1 MWEERCKKNGRAPLT
16 DAPPRLTVPPYN
28 IASGVL
34 YMNVSILI
42 DGSFFWMKH
51 LEARLGQPPSAES
64 VKQAC
69 ELIMADSEFEN
80 DKLFRAYYYDSPPY
94 GGRAVHPISQ
104 REIEFSTTEQHRIK
118 NDYLTQLQRMP
129 RMALRLG
136 SLAMQGWKLNK
147 KNMRGIMES
156 LSRNLPLQPQDVSIN
171 LVQKEVDMLMGLD
184 IAWMAARGMVDKVV
198 LLTGDAD
205 MIPAMNFAR
214 EHGML
219 VFVAKFGYYLS
230 DKLREHADGVVEFT
244 LPAPERTYTPSAR
257 VVSMPP
263 NGGYA
268 HGTNGHAPA
277 PPAASPVPEAAAA
290 PAACAAIIAD
300 PAIPDILLEDT
311 PEDPDDHIGNK

>member
-1 MWEERCKKNGRAPLT
+1 
-16 DAPPRLTVPPYN
+16 
-28 IASGVL
+28 
-34 YMNVSILI
+34 MNVAILI

-51 LEARLGQPPSAES
+51 LEARLGQPPVAEN

-69 ELIMADSEFEN
+69 DLIMADPEFAN
-80 DKLFRAYYYDSPPY
+80 DRLFRAYYYDSPPY
-94 GGRAVHPISQ
+94 GGKAVHPISQ
-104 REIEFSTTEQHRIK
+104 REIEFCTTEQYRIK
-118 NDYLTQLQRMP
+118 NEYLDLLRRMP

-156 LSRNLPLQPQDVSIN
+156 LSQNRPLQPQDVSIN

-184 IAWMAARGMVDKVV
+184 IAWMAARGMVEKIV

-230 DKLREHADGVVEFT
+230 DKLREHADGVVEFN
-244 LPAPERTYTPSAR
+244 LPAPERVHTPPAR
-257 VVSMPP
+257 VVSLPSHGSDDVHIEEDMPESSEESD
-263 NGGYA
+263 YQ
-268 HGTNGHAPA
+268 
-277 PPAASPVPEAAAA
+277 
-290 PAACAAIIAD
+290 
-300 PAIPDILLEDT
+300 
-311 PEDPDDHIGNK
+311 

>member
-1 MWEERCKKNGRAPLT
+1 
-16 DAPPRLTVPPYN
+16 
-28 IASGVL
+28 
-34 YMNVSILI
+34 MNVSILI

-104 REIEFSTTEQHRIK
+104 REIEFCTTEQYRIK

-244 LPAPERTYTPSAR
+244 LPAPERTHTPSAR
-257 VVSMPP
+257 VVSMPS
-263 NGGYA
+263 NGHA
-268 HGTNGHAPA
+268 HPANGHGANGHAPA
-277 PPAASPVPEAAAA
+277 A
-290 PAACAAIIAD
+290 PAVIVVD
-300 PAIPDILLEDT
+300 PTIPDILLEDT
-311 PEDPDDHIGNK
+311 PEDPDDHVGNK

>member
-1 MWEERCKKNGRAPLT
+1 
-16 DAPPRLTVPPYN
+16 
-28 IASGVL
+28 
-34 YMNVSILI
+34 MNVSILI

-64 VKQAC
+64 VKLAC
-69 ELIMADSEFEN
+69 ELIMDDPEFES

-104 REIEFSTTEQHRIK
+104 REIEFSSTEQYRIK
-118 NDYLTQLQRMP
+118 NDYLSQLQRMP

-147 KNMRGIMES
+147 KNMRAIMEN
-156 LSRNLPLQPQDVSIN
+156 LSQQRPLQPQDVSIN

-230 DKLREHADGVVEFT
+230 DKLREHADGVVEFN
-244 LPAPERTYTPSAR
+244 LPAPERAHTPPAR
-257 VVSMPP
+257 LVSMPGQEAP
-263 NGGYA
+263 PPE
-268 HGTNGHAPA
+268 APA
-277 PPAASPVPEAAAA
+277 QAPSHADEAHDAPEE
-290 PAACAAIIAD
+290 P
-300 PAIPDILLEDT
+300 LF
-311 PEDPDDHIGNK
+311 

>member
-1 MWEERCKKNGRAPLT
+1 
-16 DAPPRLTVPPYN
+16 
-28 IASGVL
+28 
-34 YMNVSILI
+34 MNVSILI

-51 LEARLGQPPSAES
+51 LEARLGQAPTAES
-64 VKQAC
+64 VRHAC
-69 ELIMADSEFEN
+69 DLILDDPEFDDDS
-80 DKLFRAYYYDSPPY
+80 LFRTYYYDSPPY

-104 REIEFSTTEQHRIK
+104 REIEFSTTEQYRIK
-118 NDYLTQLQRMP
+118 NEYLEQLQRSP
-129 RMALRLG
+129 RMQLRLG

-147 KNMRGIMES
+147 KNMRAIMES

-184 IAWMAARGMVDKVV
+184 IAWMAARQMVNKIV

-244 LPAPERTYTPSAR
+244 LPAPERVHT
-257 VVSMPP
+257 
-263 NGGYA
+263 
-268 HGTNGHAPA
+268 APA
-277 PPAASPVPEAAAA
+277 RLVSLPDADNDTPAPV
-290 PAACAAIIAD
+290 I
-300 PAIPDILLEDT
+300 LEDESDDS
-311 PEDPDDHIGNK
+311 EDGIGNK

>member
-1 MWEERCKKNGRAPLT
+1 
-16 DAPPRLTVPPYN
+16 
-28 IASGVL
+28 
-34 YMNVSILI
+34 MNVSILI

-51 LEARLGQPPSAES
+51 LEARLGQPPSADS
-64 VKQAC
+64 VRLAC
-69 ELIMADSEFEN
+69 DLIMDDPEF
-80 DKLFRAYYYDSPPY
+80 DDDRLFRAYYYDSPPY

-104 REIEFSTTEQHRIK
+104 REIEFSATEQYRIK
-118 NDYLTQLQRMP
+118 HDYLDQLRRMP

-147 KNMRGIMES
+147 KNMRAIMES

-184 IAWMAARGMVDKVV
+184 IAWMAARGMVDKIV

-230 DKLREHADGVVEFT
+230 DKLRDHADGVVEFN
-244 LPAPERTYTPSAR
+244 LPAPERAPAPAAR
-257 VVSMPP
+257 VVSMP
-263 NGGYA
+263 G
-268 HGTNGHAPA
+268 NGHAA
-277 PPAASPVPEAAAA
+277 PSP
-290 PAACAAIIAD
+290 
-300 PAIPDILLEDT
+300 ILEDDLAESEDT
-311 PEDPDDHIGNK
+311 PGNS